1 MIRDLARED
10 TLETRALL
18 LASIYKMSTIT
29 GTGRDDI
36 ALLFSSVGLSAF
48 KNGENDIAEEF
59 FRIAV
64 EISDDL
70 TSKNNLAYIIRKKGK
85 LTKDGK
91 KDVIGFL
98 TEGVRNKE
106 PYSLINMAMLFSIEL
121 GGENDW
127 IIADELMSLVGNGS
141 SAESWWQELG
151 EKDDPEG
158 YLVLLWLLRH
168 HTITDSAVGSDTFC
182 QGCLRTFFAVIQNQ
196 TLDFVAHGFFARFTE
211 MDFDAVGGLSD
222 FLYHYRWRGFL
233 YGQRGSGCGG
243 AAVAGVVVHR
253 LSFP

>member
-1 MIRDLARED
+1 MRYTKDEIRARIDQFCSAQVPYIFSDDKELLQEMIRDLARED

-29 GTGRDDI
+29 GTGRDD
-36 ALLFSSVGLSAF
+36 AAMLFSSVGLSAF
-48 KNGENDIAEEF
+48 QNGENDIAEEF

-121 GGENDW
+121 GGEKDW

-168 HTITDSAVGSDTFC
+168 HTITDSVVGSVS
-182 QGCLRTFFAVIQNQ
+182 CLWDKVHAAYPNAPSWLKDDAEPAFPAAGS
-196 TLDFVAHGFFARFTE
+196 VAQA
-211 MDFDAVGGLSD
+211 SD
-222 FLYHYRWRGFL
+222 
-233 YGQRGSGCGG
+233 
-243 AAVAGVVVHR
+243 
-253 LSFP
+253 